1 MHIKSQSGKF
11 VLERF
16 GGSIVVGDARK
27 NVYTKIATIDEN
39 IDPRF
44 NLNHDDTDP
53 KAIPF
58 DVYRKLTPDEQDE
71 LLLHLRAKQQE
82 HLQNRLQKLI
92 DELSSLTATIPGLKI
107 EHDLRERLN
116 IEVSAFRKALGVRR
130 SSNVVQQANVKPEES
145 AGDSPGTVQ
154 AAVLSVSLDPV
165 A

>member
-1 MHIKSQSGKF
+1 MQIKRQSGKLI
-11 VLERF
+11 LERF

-39 IDPRF
+39 IDARF
-44 NLNHDDTDP
+44 NLSPDDTDP

-58 DVYRKLTPDEQDE
+58 AVYRNLTPDEQDE
-71 LLLHLRAKQQE
+71 LLQHLRAKQQE

-130 SSNVVQQANVKPEES
+130 SSNVQQANVKPEES

-154 AAVLSVSLDPV
+154 AAVPSVSLDPV